1 MVNKGGTKA
10 HMKFIKLYLW
20 VVLFFTLNI
29 NFLLT
34 LRKWLNNDL
43 QRNSWEIEK
52 GMEFVRCLNL
62 FSFQCV
68 HMCVTN
74 EHLGAREE
82 SVKDSAFHRSPSKML
97 WK

>member
-1 MVNKGGTKA
+1 MVNKGGTKT

-43 QRNSWEIEK
+43 QRNS
-52 GMEFVRCLNL
+52 
-62 FSFQCV
+62 
-68 HMCVTN
+68 
-74 EHLGAREE
+74 
-82 SVKDSAFHRSPSKML
+82 
-97 WK
+97 

>member
-1 MVNKGGTKA
+1 MINKDRTKT

-43 QRNSWEIEK
+43 QRNS
-52 GMEFVRCLNL
+52 
-62 FSFQCV
+62 
-68 HMCVTN
+68 
-74 EHLGAREE
+74 
-82 SVKDSAFHRSPSKML
+82 
-97 WK
+97 

>member
-1 MVNKGGTKA
+1 MVNKGGTET

-43 QRNSWEIEK
+43 QCNSWEIEK

-68 HMCVTN
+68 RMYVTN
-74 EHLGAREE
+74 EHLGAREK
-82 SVKDSAFHRSPSKML
+82 SVKDSAFHKSPSKML